1 MIEDAPILTLRE
13 NFPRPSAA
21 VLSALKGVPIGYLV
35 DCMNGSGAMDWG
47 IKALPETYRPGAT
60 SADPGPT
67 VLGTAL
73 PCACGPAD
81 NLAVFAAVAVARPGD
96 IIVAA
101 TESHTGCAVIGDL
114 LLGMARNAGVAAV
127 VTDGL
132 ARDVP
137 GLLEVGLPIYAR
149 GISPNSPARN
159 GPGTVGLPVVVGGV
173 HVAPGDVVAADRDG
187 VVVVPRGEA
196 DRVVAKL
203 AEVRKAEAGLL
214 EKVRA
219 GLTTPDFIRALLDSP
234 RTRRID

>member
-13 NFPRPSAA
+13 NFPRPDAQ
-21 VLSALKGVPIGYLV
+21 VLAALKGVPIGYLV

-47 IKALPETYRPGAT
+47 IKALPETFLPGAS
-60 SADPGPT
+60 SASPGPM

-81 NLAVFAAVAVARPGD
+81 NLAVFAAVAIAKPGD

-101 TESHTGCAVIGDL
+101 TDSHTGCALIGDL
-114 LLGMARNAGVAAV
+114 LLGMAKNAGVAAV

-159 GPGTVGLPVVVGGV
+159 GPGSVGLPVVVGGV
-173 HVAPGDVVAADRDG
+173 HVAPGDIVACDRDG
-187 VVVVPRGEA
+187 VVVVPLAEA
-196 DRVVAKL
+196 ERVVAKL
-203 AEVRKAEAGLL
+203 ADVRKAEAGLL
-214 EKVRA
+214 AKVRA
-219 GLTTPDFIRALLDSP
+219 GLTTPDFIKAMLDSP
-234 RTRRID
+234 RTKRVD